1 MAGVYVHIPFCKR
14 KCIYCD
20 FYSIVS
26 LRLRDKYV
34 RAVESEAQMRRHELA
49 GMPINTLYIGGGTP
63 SVLSMEQL
71 ETMIVG
77 LQNAFDLS
85 RLEEFTI
92 EVNPDDVTCELAEK
106 LLQLGVNRVSM
117 GVQSLVDDELVFLNR
132 RHSAKGAEK
141 ACHDL
146 RSAGFDNISID
157 LIYGIPGQTMET
169 WKYTLDMALLLQ
181 AKHVSCYNLSYEE
194 GTMLYK
200 LRDAGRVKECDD
212 NTCVEM
218 YDLLVDM
225 LENAGYEHYEISNFA
240 MPGFYSRHNS
250 GYWDKT
256 SYLGLG
262 ASAHSYDGNV
272 RRYNPDNVKNYIE
285 SIENGI
291 VACVV
296 EQESCIDEKYDEDVM
311 LRLRTSRG
319 IDSEWLGLIYGEE
332 YRDYFENAIK
342 GFVSSGLVVRDG
354 NCYRL
359 SRNGVMLSDMVMREL
374 MRG

>member
-20 FYSIVS
+20 FYSIAS
-26 LRLRDKYV
+26 LRFCDKYV
-34 RAVESEAQMRRHELA
+34 RAIGSEAQMRQHEIA
-49 GMPINTLYIGGGTP
+49 GMPIKTLYVGGGTP

-71 ETMIVG
+71 EIMIAG
-77 LQNAFDLS
+77 LQNVLDLS
-85 RLEEFTI
+85 QIEEFTI

-117 GVQSLVDDELVFLNR
+117 GVQSFVDEELVFLNR
-132 RHSAKGAEK
+132 RHDAKRAEK
-141 ACHDL
+141 AYNDL
-146 RSAGFDNISID
+146 QLAGFDNISID
-157 LIYGIPGQTMET
+157 LIYGIPGQTIDT
-169 WKYTLDMALLLQ
+169 WKYTLDRALSLQ
-181 AKHVSCYNLSYEE
+181 ARHVSCYNLSYEE

-200 LRDAGRVKECDD
+200 LRDAGKVTECDD
-212 NTCVEM
+212 NTCIEM
-218 YDLLVDM
+218 YDMLVDM
-225 LENAGYEHYEISNFA
+225 LGNARYEHYEISNFA

-256 SYLGLG
+256 PYLGLG
-262 ASAHSYDGNV
+262 ASAHGYDGNV
-272 RRYNPDNVKNYIE
+272 RRYNPDSVKSYIE

-291 VACVV
+291 VAYES
-296 EQESCIDEKYDEDVM
+296 EQESINEKYDEDVM

-319 IDSEWLGLIYGEE
+319 VDSEWLGLMYGKE

-342 GFVSSGLVVRDG
+342 GFVESGLVIRDG
-354 NCYRL
+354 NRYRF